1 MPLNRTQLILNLIK
15 LENKETLII
24 KLENSVKIVSNEN
37 QTIMEENLNLKN
49 KLITLN
55 TAISTDTLTI
65 LYKLFE

>member
-1 MPLNRTQLILNLIK
+1 MPLNRTQLVLNLIK

>member
-1 MPLNRTQLILNLIK
+1 VPLNRTQLVLNLIK

>member
-1 MPLNRTQLILNLIK
+1 VPLNRTQLILNLIK